1 MPRGINK
8 RGWHYITNNTDESRH
23 SEDKLSF
30 YGAHNFLLVRDGSTC
45 FGLFVDFPGKVY
57 YDIGYTRHDLFSF
70 HTETPDYDLYLLS
83 GGNEN
88 AVCKEFRTLIGRSYI
103 PPKWAFGLAQS
114 RWGYKTE
121 EDVRE
126 VARQYKEHDLP
137 LDMICMDIEYM
148 QGLCRLHRK
157 QGTVSRPY
165 KALRRPESAGHPS
178 GAHHR
183 CLSVRIDPNDPTC
196 TEGLEKGYFC
206 KRPMKPPLWRQSGPA
221 RPILPTSCAL
231 RCGSGSVTNT
241 RP

>member
-1 MPRGINK
+1 MIQRFSFGHPFPTQSVVLSLPAESGPVPFLTPDSTGWQLTLSEQAAVYGLGEMPRGINK

-88 AVCKEFRTLIGRSYI
+88 AICKEFRTLIGRSYI

-114 RWGYKTE
+114 RFGYKTE
-121 EDVRE
+121 ADIRE
-126 VARQYKEHDLP
+126 VAQPVANTAQLNDTALTFWRFAPDGQPAPYRMYTDDGVTTDHNKPEHW
-137 LDMICMDIEYM
+137 
-148 QGLCRLHRK
+148 
-157 QGTVSRPY
+157 
-165 KALRRPESAGHPS
+165 
-178 GAHHR
+178 
-183 CLSVRIDPNDPTC
+183 RIV
-196 TEGLEKGYFC
+196 G
-206 KRPMKPPLWRQSGPA
+206 Q
-221 RPILPTSCAL
+221 
-231 RCGSGSVTNT
+231 
-241 RP
+241 